1 MINYLL
7 TNMLSNGIFQSD
19 IHMFEEFKEI
29 DIT

>member
-19 IHMFEEFKEI
+19 IHMFDEFERNRYN
-29 DIT
+29 